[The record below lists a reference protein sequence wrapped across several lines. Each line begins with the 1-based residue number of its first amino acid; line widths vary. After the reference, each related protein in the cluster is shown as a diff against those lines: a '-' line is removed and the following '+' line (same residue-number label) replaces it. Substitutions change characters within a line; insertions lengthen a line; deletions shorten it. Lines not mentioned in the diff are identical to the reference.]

1 MSETVSKTMEKL
13 NISSPYVKKRCW
25 VHTSGNE
32 NALLAL
38 CSVGLKKKHDVSGEL
53 PRRIVLIEGGSGSGI
68 SSLLTKAQ
76 SMLTQRGH
84 KVIFLTQG
92 TEADERYILSNLV
105 EELRT
110 PYTRWAVNS
119 EYLSPV
125 HKRVLAL
132 RQYDFILVDDF
143 QRFLGFSKRIASSNL
158 KYLAYLS
165 QLFPDCCLVI
175 GGKLGSITAVAD
187 YLRSF
192 QPVIYRLGPMGLDNS
207 YIDFVRDVRRN
218 IGNRTPFSDS
228 EAAELYFDTKGLVG
242 ETFEFLD
249 LLKAGPSASTAQNIK

>member
-1 MSETVSKTMEKL
+1 MERL

-32 NALLAL
+32 DTLLAL
-38 CSVGLKKKHDVSGEL
+38 CGVGLRKKQGVGGEL
-53 PRRIVLIEGGSGSGI
+53 VQPRIVLIEGRSGSGI
-68 SSLLTKAQ
+68 SSLLTQAQ

-84 KVIFLTQG
+84 NVIFLTQG

-119 EYLSPV
+119 EHLSSV

-132 RQYDFILVDDF
+132 RQYDFIIVDDF

-165 QLFPDCCLVI
+165 QLSPGCCLVI
-175 GGKLGSITAVAD
+175 GCEPDSISAVAE

-192 QPVIYRLGPMGLDNS
+192 QPLIYRLGPMELDNS
-207 YIDFVRDVRRN
+207 YINFVRDVRRN
-218 IGNRTPFSDS
+218 LGQLTSFSDS
-228 EAAELYFDTKGLVG
+228 DAAELYFHTKGLVG

-249 LLKAGPSASTAQNIK
+249 LLKASPSASSEENTK